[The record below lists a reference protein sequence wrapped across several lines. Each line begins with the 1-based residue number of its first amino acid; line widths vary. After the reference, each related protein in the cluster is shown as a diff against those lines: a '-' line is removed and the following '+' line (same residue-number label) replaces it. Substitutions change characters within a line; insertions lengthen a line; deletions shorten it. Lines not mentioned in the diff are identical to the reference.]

1 MSHVVVMGVG
11 VTSKLNAELE
21 IANRLRRRGHTVTFV
36 SPNPKAEGRV
46 AEQGFPFV
54 LLERESELMHVEFD
68 SNRSLRRRNWIR
80 RIAIA
85 RRRRQRFLDTSEVM
99 SVLGELDP
107 DLLLIETEVHH
118 YILDTSGMATPT
130 LLLETHCSARRAVN
144 VPPLSSPRIPTHGAW
159 SSALVY
165 FEWKLLYLRRRTETL
180 KTMVLTA
187 GHDDHRTMRMLADSV
202 SLQFADAA
210 TTKEW
215 QHWTFRHIPTL
226 YLSAWEFDFPHE
238 VTDEEWYVG
247 PMVFLER
254 DEIASDPR
262 WLELMERLDRNGA
275 SVDGNRPLIYCTMGS
290 ILADRGYYE
299 RVIEAFRWRP
309 EYDLILSL
317 GSNLDPVI
325 FGQTPENV
333 HIFDYVPQLEIL
345 RRADL
350 MLTHG
355 GISAINEC
363 IVSGVPMIAYSGEK
377 IDQNG
382 NSARVAFHGLGL
394 MGDRRADTSEEIA
407 STVDRVLTDPRFTEN
422 VDGMREIYMAY
433 READRSTDRIEKYLV
448 AASRQVSGRPGETR

>member
-1 MSHVVVMGVG
+1 MSHVVVLGIG

-21 IANRLRRRGHTVTFV
+21 IADRLRGRGHTVTFV
-36 SPNPKAEGRV
+36 SPNPKAERRV

-54 LLERESELMHVEFD
+54 LLERESELMQVEFD
-68 SNRSLRRRNWIR
+68 SNKALRRRAWNR
-80 RIAIA
+80 RIEIA
-85 RRRRQRFLDTSEVM
+85 RRRRQRFLDTSEVT

-118 YILDTSGMATPT
+118 YIIGTSGLGIPT

-144 VPPLSSPRIPTHGAW
+144 VPPLSSPRIPTRGAW

-165 FEWKLLYLRRRTETL
+165 FEWKLLYLRRRAKTL
-180 KTMVLTA
+180 NTRVLTA
-187 GHDDHRTMRMLADSV
+187 GRDDHRTMRMLADSA
-202 SLQFADAA
+202 SLRFADAA
-210 TTKEW
+210 TTKQW
-215 QHWTFRHIPTL
+215 QHWTFRHVPTL
-226 YLSAWEFDFPHE
+226 YLSAWEFDFPHH

-254 DEIASDPR
+254 KEIASDSR
-262 WLELMERLDRNGA
+262 CLELIEQLDRTELSAGER
-275 SVDGNRPLIYCTMGS
+275 RPLVYCTMGTVV
-290 ILADRGYYE
+290 ADREYYE
-299 RVIEAFRWRP
+299 RVIEAFRRRP

-317 GSNLDPVI
+317 GSNLDPAGLEQV
-325 FGQTPENV
+325 PENV

-363 IVSGVPMIAYSGEK
+363 IVFGVPMIAYSGEK
-377 IDQNG
+377 LDQNG

-407 STVDRVLTDPRFTEN
+407 STVDRVLTDPRFAEN
-422 VDGMREIYMAY
+422 VEGMREIYMAY

-448 AASRQVSGRPGETR
+448 TASRQVSGRPGETR